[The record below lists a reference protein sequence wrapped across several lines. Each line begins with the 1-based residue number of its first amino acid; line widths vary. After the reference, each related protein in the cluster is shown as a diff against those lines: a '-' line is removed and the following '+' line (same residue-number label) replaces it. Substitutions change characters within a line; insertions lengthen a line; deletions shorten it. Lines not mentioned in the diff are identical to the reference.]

1 MPHYRSIQVLRFVA
15 AFLVMAFHL
24 ADGNFIVGAVGID
37 VFFVISGFIM
47 GMIGVGETPS
57 SFLAKRIIRVV
68 PLYWAVTLFLSAVS
82 ALGAFSRI
90 TVDLP
95 SLVKSLS
102 FIPYFEAGGGLW
114 PIVPVGWTLNVEMLF
129 YAIFA
134 AGLVLGTP
142 IRFAA
147 ASLAL
152 LALAGAIFQPSDAI
166 LRQWTTPLLLEF
178 AAGLALATRVQPS
191 GAGKGLAMLGIGV
204 VWLVGLAALGIYDQP
219 YRLLTWGVPA
229 VLIVCGALAVERAG
243 RWPSGLRVLEI
254 GGDASYSLYLL
265 HGIVISLMTKI
276 LGTTLT
282 AKVAT
287 ATTAILVA
295 LASYRLFERPVG
307 AFLTRLVRSRGTA
320 VGNGDTA
327 VTTER

>member
-1 MPHYRSIQVLRFVA
+1 MPHYRSIQALRFVA
-15 AFLVMAFHL
+15 ALLVMAFHL
-24 ADGNFIVGAVGID
+24 ADGTFIVGAVGID
-37 VFFVISGFIM
+37 IFFVISGFIM
-47 GMIGVGETPS
+47 GTIGVGETPS
-57 SFLAKRIIRVV
+57 TFLAKRIIRVV

-82 ALGAFSRI
+82 VLGVFSRI
-90 TVDLP
+90 TVDPP
-95 SLVKSLS
+95 SLAKSLL
-102 FIPYFEAGGGLW
+102 FVPYFEAGGGLW

-147 ASLAL
+147 ATLAL
-152 LALAGAIFQPSDAI
+152 LALAGAVFQPADAI

-178 AAGLALATRVQPS
+178 AAGLALATWVRPS
-191 GAGKGLAMLGIGV
+191 GAGRGLAMLGIGV
-204 VWLVGLAALGIYDQP
+204 IGLAGLASLGIYDQQ

-229 VLIVCGALAVERAG
+229 CLIVCGALAIERAG

-265 HGIVISLMTKI
+265 HGLVISLMAKI

-282 AKVAT
+282 AKAAT
-287 ATTAILVA
+287 AIIAIALA

-307 AFLTRLVRSRGTA
+307 AFLTRFVRPRRLA
-320 VGNGDTA
+320 VGNGSTA
-327 VTTER
+327 VTTKR

>member
-1 MPHYRSIQVLRFVA
+1 MPHYRSIQALRFVA
-15 AFLVMAFHL
+15 ALLVMAFHL

-37 VFFVISGFIM
+37 IFFVISGFIM
-47 GMIGVGETPS
+47 GTIGVGETPS
-57 SFLAKRIIRVV
+57 TFLAKRIIRVV

-82 ALGAFSRI
+82 VLGVFSRI
-90 TVDLP
+90 TVDPP
-95 SLVKSLS
+95 SLAKSLL
-102 FIPYFEAGGGLW
+102 FIPYFEAGGDLW

-129 YAIFA
+129 YALFA
-134 AGLVLGTP
+134 AGLFLGTP

-152 LALAGAIFQPSDAI
+152 LALAGAVFQPSDAI

-178 AAGLALATRVQPS
+178 AAGLALATRVRPS
-191 GAGKGLAMLGIGV
+191 GIGKGLAMLGIGV
-204 VWLVGLAALGIYDQP
+204 IWLGELASLGIYDQY

-229 VLIVCGALAVERAG
+229 FLIVCGALAIERAG
-243 RWPSGLRVLEI
+243 RWPSGLRALEI

-265 HGIVISLMTKI
+265 HGIVISAAAKI

-287 ATTAILVA
+287 AMIAILMA
-295 LASYRLFERPVG
+295 LVSYRLFERPVG
-307 AFLTRLVRSRGTA
+307 AVLTRFVRSRRRA
-320 VGNGDTA
+320 VGNGSAA